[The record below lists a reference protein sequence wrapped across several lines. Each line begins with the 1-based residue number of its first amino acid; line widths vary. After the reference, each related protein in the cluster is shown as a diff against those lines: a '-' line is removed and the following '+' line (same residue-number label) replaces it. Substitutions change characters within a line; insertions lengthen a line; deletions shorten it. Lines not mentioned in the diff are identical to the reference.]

1 MYDTHLFVTSAP
13 MITYLANDHERSHRL
28 QLGEVPVAMDARR
41 VIAFELLLE

>member
-13 MITYLANDHERSHRL
+13 MITYLVNDHERSHSL
-28 QLGEVPVAMDARR
+28 QLGDEIEAMDARR